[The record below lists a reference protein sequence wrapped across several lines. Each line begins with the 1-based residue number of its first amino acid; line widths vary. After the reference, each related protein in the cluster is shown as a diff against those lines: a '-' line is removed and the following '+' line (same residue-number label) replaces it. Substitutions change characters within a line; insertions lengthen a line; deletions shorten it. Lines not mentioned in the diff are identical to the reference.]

1 MEETA
6 EATGGHAYFNK
17 NGLAALASHVISA
30 DSSSYTLTWSPQ
42 KFHYDGKWHTIRIV
56 AHNRDYHL
64 SYRRGYFADKSH
76 PIEPH
81 SKKQRTLLAGDARPI
96 NPPDLRSTPLLFRAT
111 VHPASPTS
119 AIEGFVQLHTAAPA
133 RKGTTVFA
141 VDYALSTTALTPA
154 AGAGSPRS
162 TAVFAI
168 LALDADG
175 NRVGQTVD
183 AVRFSAA
190 PDAPPRKLQVE
201 QQIDLPKGSDFL
213 ALSVWDPV
221 SGHIGTLQV
230 PVTVGAK
237 AR

>member
-1 MEETA
+1 
-6 EATGGHAYFNK
+6 
-17 NGLAALASHVISA
+17 L
-30 DSSSYTLTWSPQ
+30 
-42 KFHYDGKWHTIRIV
+42 
-56 AHNRDYHL
+56 
-64 SYRRGYFADKSH
+64 
-76 PIEPH
+76 
-81 SKKQRTLLAGDARPI
+81 KKQRTLLAGDATPI
-96 NPPDLRSTPLLFRAT
+96 TPPDLRSTPLLFEAT
-111 VHPASPTS
+111 VHPASAAAPAS
-119 AIEGFVQLHTAAPA
+119 PGFVQLHTAGPP

-154 AGAGSPRS
+154 AVAGSPRS

-190 PDAPPRKLQVE
+190 PDGPPRKLQVE
-201 QQIDLPKGSDFL
+201 QQIDLPKGVDFL

-230 PVTVGAK
+230 PVTVGAR